1 MLFLCN
7 IPSILRVFSLKTSL
21 CSYLLRFLL
30 QEHKLVKDLTTFIGD
45 CLCYFQ
51 CIKSSVNI
59 EKMFLFTFKWALE
72 ISMLSSNLVCIS
84 HLVYSVLPWTS
95 RGLVTQ
101 ECDQPCLNTQVYMCA
116 VRVCFRHTAESNYH
130 KFLIAGSQHFLKTKI
145 CFQINKWAKSGN
157 NLFKGGVW

>member
-59 EKMFLFTFKWALE
+59 ERMFLFTFKWTLV
-72 ISMLSSNLVCIS
+72 ISMLSGNLVCI
-84 HLVYSVLPWTS
+84 LAIWFIVYFLNYFQRPCNSGVRPTVLEHP
-95 RGLVTQ
+95 GLNVCVSGILQKVT
-101 ECDQPCLNTQVYMCA
+101 
-116 VRVCFRHTAESNYH
+116 
-130 KFLIAGSQHFLKTKI
+130 I
-145 CFQINKWAKSGN
+145 INS
-157 NLFKGGVW
+157 